1 MPSNFAAPGKP
12 YSPTVGLIYVFNLIV
27 GTGALT
33 MPGAFVAAGWLLGIG
48 FVVVLAFMSYMTTTF
63 VIETMASANAVL
75 RLDKQKNVQDSDHH
89 DAGSIDNDDEHQS
102 LLHNDDLHSEDP
114 APDLFEI
121 TKKVEMGQMVSLFF
135 NKVGVTLFYIAMV
148 CYLYGDMTI
157 YAAAVPKSLRDV
169 VCTYVEPGMEC
180 NQTVTGD
187 TPCWPSVP
195 SITRAGAY
203 RIFLA
208 SFILLL
214 GPFVFFNIQ
223 QLKYLQVFTAIIRW
237 VSFIAMIVLACIQL
251 AKGHGHG
258 HPGLAHFSGIP
269 VLFGICVYSFMC
281 HHSLPS
287 IATPISNK
295 SRIHSLFA
303 ADYSLILVFYLLLS
317 LTGVFTFAS
326 MKDLYTL
333 NFEPNPCYAS
343 IDPVNSVEF
352 ISYFLILF
360 PVFALSSNF
369 PIIGITLREN
379 LKMLCLQDG
388 RTYPWIVDR
397 ILFPVVTLL
406 PPITVAMVTNNV
418 EILCNYTRGR
428 GAPKN
433 RVRVV
438 GRKGKASAADVT
450 ETGFL
455 KAAVGFEIRFMRRTV
470 TRTNGRD
477 VCANFK
483 R

>member
-1 MPSNFAAPGKP
+1 MSLIP
-12 YSPTVGLIYVFNLIV
+12 LIYNIQVC
-27 GTGALT
+27 
-33 MPGAFVAAGWLLGIG
+33 P
-48 FVVVLAFMSYMTTTF
+48 
-63 VIETMASANAVL
+63 
-75 RLDKQKNVQDSDHH
+75 
-89 DAGSIDNDDEHQS
+89 
-102 LLHNDDLHSEDP
+102 LHFFDIIQVTSHIP
-114 APDLFEI
+114 
-121 TKKVEMGQMVSLFF
+121 SLF
-135 NKVGVTLFYIAMV
+135 L
-148 CYLYGDMTI
+148 
-157 YAAAVPKSLRDV
+157 AAF
-169 VCTYVEPGMEC
+169 
-180 NQTVTGD
+180 
-187 TPCWPSVP
+187 
-195 SITRAGAY
+195 IT
-203 RIFLA
+203 
-208 SFILLL
+208 
-214 GPFVFFNIQ
+214 
-223 QLKYLQVFTAIIRW
+223 
-237 VSFIAMIVLACIQL
+237 MIVLACIQL
-251 AKGHGHG
+251 VKGHGHG

-343 IDPVNSVEF
+343 INPVNSVEF
-352 ISYFLILF
+352 ISYFLMLF

-418 EILCNYTRGR
+418 EILVSITGSYAGVAIQYIVPACLVYMAQKGIQERLGVVDEIET
-428 GAPKN
+428 KN
-433 RVRVV
+433 KHRSPFSHSLWVLFVLVWAVV
-438 GRKGKASAADVT
+438 CVIVITINHIIDVT
-450 ETGFL
+450 
-455 KAAVGFEIRFMRRTV
+455 K
-470 TRTNGRD
+470 
-477 VCANFK
+477 
-483 R
+483 